1 MILKSHLKLV
11 LPLGVLL
18 LGISLAWY
26 FMVNKPQLT
35 IQTQKIDVPK
45 VTVIQVAPQSIK
57 LNVSSQGVVTS
68 RNEIDLI
75 PEVSG
80 KIIKLHPDFVTGGFF
95 EQGDLL
101 VAIDA
106 RDYDVGIVVAQ
117 AQIAEAKRFLM
128 MEQAQADQAKTE
140 WQALGEGTPTE
151 LARRVPQLAEAQAK
165 LKAAEASLL
174 LARIK
179 RSRCELRAPFA
190 GRLQRKMIGLGE
202 YIKPGDKLARLYS
215 TDVAEVRLPLTNNQ
229 LGFLDLSLGKVREQA
244 NAQTHWPTVRL
255 SATVAGNV
263 QSWEG
268 RIVRTEGSLDEST
281 GQLYVVAEV
290 QNPYQQKSGRFPLL
304 SNLFVKADIEGKVL
318 QDVVSLPK
326 NAVNALH
333 EVLLVDP
340 ENKLHIRRVDVLRE
354 ESDRILIKS
363 GFRAGDQLVISG
375 IDVPVEGM
383 AVSIENDNNPKNL
396 E

>member
-1 MILKSHLKLV
+1 MMWKSHLKLV
-11 LPLGVLL
+11 LPFGVFLF
-18 LGISLAWY
+18 GISLAWY
-26 FMVNKPQLT
+26 FMATRPQLT

-45 VTVIQVAPQSIK
+45 VTVIQVEQQSIK

-229 LGFLDLSLGKVREQA
+229 LGFLDLSLGTLREQDS
-244 NAQTHWPTVRL
+244 AQTHWPIVRL
-255 SATVAGNV
+255 SANLAGNV

-290 QNPYQQKSGRFPLL
+290 QNPYNQKGSRFPLL
-304 SNLFVKADIEGKVL
+304 SNLFVKAEIEGKVI
-318 QDVVSLPK
+318 QDVVALPK

-333 EVLLVDP
+333 EVLLIDP
-340 ENKLHIRRVDVLRE
+340 ENKLHIRHVDVLHE
-354 ESDRILIKS
+354 EAERILIKS
-363 GFRAGDQLVISG
+363 GLNAGDQLVISG

-383 AVSIENDNNPKNL
+383 AVSIENNLNPKNPQ
-396 E
+396 

>member
-1 MILKSHLKLV
+1 MMWKSHLKLV
-11 LPLGVLL
+11 LPFGVFLF
-18 LGISLAWY
+18 GISLAWY
-26 FMVNKPQLT
+26 FMATRPQLT

-45 VTVIQVAPQSIK
+45 VTVIQVEQQSIK

-128 MEQAQADQAKTE
+128 MEEAQADQAKTE

-229 LGFLDLSLGKVREQA
+229 LGFLDLSLGTLREQDS
-244 NAQTHWPTVRL
+244 AQTHWPIVRL
-255 SATVAGNV
+255 SANLAGNV

-268 RIVRTEGSLDEST
+268 RIVRAEGSLDEST
-281 GQLYVVAEV
+281 GQLFVVAEV
-290 QNPYQQKSGRFPLL
+290 KNPYQQKGSWFPLL
-304 SNLFVKADIEGKVL
+304 SNLFVKAEIEGKVI
-318 QDVVSLPK
+318 QDVVALPK

-333 EVLLVDP
+333 EVLLIDP
-340 ENKLHIRRVDVLRE
+340 ENKLHIRHVDVLHE
-354 ESDRILIKS
+354 EPERILIKS
-363 GFRAGDQLVISG
+363 GLSVGDQLVISG

-383 AVSIENDNNPKNL
+383 AVSIENNLNPKNPQ
-396 E
+396 

>member
-1 MILKSHLKLV
+1 MMWKSHLKLV
-11 LPLGVLL
+11 LPFGVFLF
-18 LGISLAWY
+18 GISLAWY
-26 FMVNKPQLT
+26 FMATRPQLT

-229 LGFLDLSLGKVREQA
+229 LGFLDLSLGTLREQDS
-244 NAQTHWPTVRL
+244 AQTHWPIVRL
-255 SATVAGNV
+255 SANLAGNV

-268 RIVRTEGSLDEST
+268 RIVRTESSLDEST

-290 QNPYQQKSGRFPLL
+290 QNPYNQKSSRFPLL
-304 SNLFVKADIEGKVL
+304 SNLFVKAEIEGKVI
-318 QDVVSLPK
+318 QDVVALPK

-333 EVLLVDP
+333 EVLLIDP

-354 ESDRILIKS
+354 EPERILIKS
-363 GFRAGDQLVISG
+363 GLSVGDQLVISG

-383 AVSIENDNNPKNL
+383 AVSIENNLNPKKPQ
-396 E
+396 